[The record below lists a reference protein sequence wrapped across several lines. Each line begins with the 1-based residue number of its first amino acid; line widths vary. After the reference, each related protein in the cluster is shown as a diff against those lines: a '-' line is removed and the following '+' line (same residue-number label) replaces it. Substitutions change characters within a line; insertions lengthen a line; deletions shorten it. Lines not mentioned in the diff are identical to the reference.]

1 MPALTKPGSYDLRV
15 EDGQGLAIAR
25 ASVTVI
31 DAQWEKENLPVSRRM
46 SSLRPLPGEVE
57 ALRKMRETVTPS
69 FFLEPSLRPPVE
81 SCINTPFGV
90 ERLHNG
96 KSSGRYHAG
105 LDHRAGAGM
114 PIRAAGDGIVG
125 MARMWRLPGGTVG
138 IDHGQGVVTM
148 YMHQSRFAVKPGQS
162 VRAGQVIGY
171 VGMTGFATGPH
182 LHWSLY
188 VHGVPVN
195 PVEWTPGMHTC
206 APRSQ

>member
-1 MPALTKPGSYDLRV
+1 
-15 EDGQGLAIAR
+15 
-25 ASVTVI
+25 
-31 DAQWEKENLPVSRRM
+31 
-46 SSLRPLPGEVE
+46 
-57 ALRKMRETVTPS
+57 
-69 FFLEPSLRPPVE
+69 
-81 SCINTPFGV
+81 V

-105 LDHRAGAGM
+105 IDHRAGAGT
-114 PIRAAGDGIVG
+114 PIRAAGDGVVR

-148 YMHQSRFAVKPGQS
+148 YMHQARFAVKPGQP
-162 VRAGQVIGY
+162 VKAGQVIGY

-195 PVEWTPGMHTC
+195 AAEWTSGMQTC
-206 APRSQ
+206 TSRAN